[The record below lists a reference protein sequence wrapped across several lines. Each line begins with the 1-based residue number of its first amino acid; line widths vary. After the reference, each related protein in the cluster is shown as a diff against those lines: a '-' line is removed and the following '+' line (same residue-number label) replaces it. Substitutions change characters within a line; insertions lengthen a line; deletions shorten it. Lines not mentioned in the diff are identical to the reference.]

1 MKISFPNVSINFP
14 LEPKKA
20 MLLSIDESLN
30 AVGRDGHV
38 SVLLEA
44 SMNYL
49 HPERGGRFLDG
60 TFGGGG
66 HTRALLERSPEVCV
80 VAIDQDPEAKAR
92 AELFKETYGERFN
105 FYAMNFAQIKELKE
119 TNFDGILFDFGLS
132 SYQLDQAE
140 RGFSFR
146 YDAPLDMRMNNST
159 GMTAHEFLET
169 ADEQALHCAIRDYG
183 EEPAWRRVSEAILK
197 ARGTGALSRTQSFA
211 ALIESVVARRGRAGF
226 APRIHPATR
235 SFQGVRIAINNE
247 LAAIEQGLADG
258 FDCLKTGGV
267 LVAISFHSLEDRIV
281 KRFFRNL
288 SGRPEHRKD
297 NRLQSE
303 RRAVASMI
311 ETKAVKASA
320 EEIALNPRSRSARM
334 RGIVKLE
341 GVNQG

>member
-1 MKISFPNVSINFP
+1 
-14 LEPKKA
+14 

-30 AVGRDGHV
+30 APGPGEHI

-49 HPERGGRFLDG
+49 HPERGGLFLDG

-80 VAIDQDPEAKAR
+80 VAIDQDPEAEAR
-92 AELFKETYGERFN
+92 AALYKKSYGERFH

-132 SYQLDQAE
+132 SFQLDQAE

-146 YDAPLDMRMNNST
+146 FDAPLDMRMNNAS
-159 GMTAHEFLET
+159 GITAHEFLET
-169 ADEQALHCAIRDYG
+169 ADEQSLHCAIRDYG
-183 EEPAWRRVSEAILK
+183 EEPAWRRVTEAILK
-197 ARGTGALSRTQSFA
+197 ARGTGVLSRTQSFA
-211 ALIESVVARRGRAGF
+211 ALIESVLPKRGRAGF

-247 LAAIEQGLADG
+247 LAAIEQGLSDG
-258 FDCLKTGGV
+258 FECLKAGGV

-281 KRFFRNL
+281 KRFFRRL

-297 NRLQSE
+297 NRLQGE
-303 RRAVASMI
+303 RTALASMI

-320 EEIALNPRSRSARM
+320 QEIALNPRSRSARM

-341 GVNQG
+341 GASAA

>member
-1 MKISFPNVSINFP
+1 
-14 LEPKKA
+14 

-30 AVGRDGHV
+30 AAGPRSGLGAGSGAGEHI

-44 SMNYL
+44 SMKYL
-49 HPERGGRFLDG
+49 HPERGGLFLDG

-66 HTRALLERSPEVCV
+66 HTRALLEGSPEVCV
-80 VAIDQDPEAKAR
+80 LAIDQDPEAKAR
-92 AELFKETYGERFN
+92 AAAFKSAYGERFQ
-105 FYAMNFAQIKELKE
+105 FHAMNFAQIKELKE

-132 SYQLDQAE
+132 SFQLDQGE

-146 YDAPLDMRMNNST
+146 YDAPLDMRMNNTS
-159 GMTAHEFLET
+159 GITAHEFLET
-169 ADEQALHCAIRDYG
+169 ADEASLHCAIRDYG
-183 EEPAWRRVSEAILK
+183 EEPAWRRVSEAIIK

-211 ALIESVVARRGRAGF
+211 ALIESVVPKRGHTGF

-235 SFQGVRIAINNE
+235 SFQGVRIAINDE
-247 LAAIEQGLADG
+247 LKAIERGLSDG
-258 FDCLKTGGV
+258 FECLKAGGV

-281 KRFFRNL
+281 KRLFRRL

-303 RRAVASMI
+303 RRAVAAMI

-334 RGIVKLE
+334 RGIIKLE
-341 GVNQG
+341 GAISV